1 MNNVFLE
8 RKLIDT
14 VGTKSENLHLMRF
27 IAALM
32 VIVFHS
38 FSIATG
44 SETGEWFRTITN
56 NQITM
61 GEFAVAIFFLCGGY
75 LIAMSVEKNH
85 TAKRYL
91 AARIKRLFPSLMF
104 VTVATVIFC
113 SFISTWKPVGY
124 VISSDTW
131 KYLLNALLIRVHQL
145 PGVFEG
151 HANAVVNGS
160 LWTLRLEFVCYVLC
174 FIAYKLGFL
183 NKKRFIVSIPLVAA
197 GTLVVWKLSAIRYS
211 LRDLI
216 SPVLLFYVGMAYWVY
231 REHITL
237 CVKYFAI
244 AIVAFVM
251 LFVLGLG
258 NVAMIFAFP
267 YIMMYLW
274 FGMEQCS
281 PKLGK
286 LGNYSYGIYLWGF
299 TVQQV
304 VVHFWPGNT
313 MSPMINV
320 LISIP
325 VSIILGWLTYEI
337 VENKCQ
343 GIPVWIKTFKCPDV
357 IYVAILVVYSMRH
370 VSWGLDLADT
380 GYSYSNFQYMSFEHM
395 DTMWLFS
402 TYLANVVGNLLTKL
416 PFANKLLA
424 MNVYTTMFI
433 AALAVIGYFF
443 CTRTL
448 KMKRW
453 VVFLG
458 GLITLAL
465 SWCPSSVLYNYLTY
479 VLVVLCVIFL
489 YKGLTEHK
497 KWWLFAAGIC
507 LGANV
512 LTRFSNLPQALL
524 IVAVWAYGFMESK
537 ESEDKDALQRTINRT
552 LWCLGGYLSGL
563 GAFLGYIHIRYGI
576 NEYVDGIIRL
586 FAMTEQAEGYKPQGM
601 IALVVQQYKDE
612 LPWVMKLTGY
622 ILMGVAIW
630 AVIEFVKKYVKFIRE
645 CEIAKKVLDGLGIA
659 SSIALAP
666 SVVRTLYYGGFC
678 ELNFYRYE
686 SILGPAIV
694 FIVLTLVIG
703 CINLV
708 RKDVSKQEKLV
719 AIMVMLLL
727 IINSLGNSTGLFA
740 SFNNLCLA
748 APYTLWNSYQFIRNV
763 KKNFAWPA
771 KAVLIAFLYVLFW
784 QVGLFGQYFF
794 FTESSGATDV
804 VTIVENNEVLEGIK
818 MHPYKSEWLTS
829 VSTHVNAYGLTGR
842 EVILYGNIP
851 ALSYYLQMPP
861 AFNSWPDLGSYNIKQ
876 MEKDMKELQD
886 QIDEGEV
893 IAPLVIVEA
902 TISQNTAD
910 PKWSMI
916 LDFMAINNYECTF
929 YNGKLLMYEP
939 MLSE

>member
-8 RKLIDT
+8 RKLIDA
-14 VGTKSENLHLMRF
+14 VGIKSENLHLMRF

-32 VIVFHS
+32 VILFHS
-38 FSIATG
+38 FFISTG

-61 GEFAVAIFFLCGGY
+61 GEFAVSIFFLCGGY
-75 LIAMSVEKNH
+75 LIAMSVEKNQ
-85 TAKRYL
+85 TAKNYFT
-91 AARIKRLFPSLMF
+91 ARVKRLFPSLIC
-104 VTVATVIFC
+104 VTVATVIFG

-131 KYLLNALLIRVHQL
+131 KYLLNAVLIRVHHL

-151 HANAVVNGS
+151 HADAVVNGS
-160 LWTLRLEFVCYVLC
+160 LWTLPVEFVCYVLC
-174 FIAYKLGFL
+174 FIAYKLTFL
-183 NKKRFIVSIPLVAA
+183 NKKRFPLSIPLVAL
-197 GTLVVWKLSAIRYS
+197 GTFVVWKMSAIRYS
-211 LRDLI
+211 LREII
-216 SPVLLFYVGMAYWVY
+216 SPVLLFYIGMGYWIY

-237 CVKYFAI
+237 RLKYFAI
-244 AIVAFVM
+244 SVAAFVM
-251 LFVLGLG
+251 MFILGLG
-258 NVAMIFAFP
+258 KFAMLLAFP
-267 YIMMYLW
+267 YMMMYLW
-274 FGMEQCS
+274 FGVKQCS

-286 LGNYSYGIYLWGF
+286 LGNYSYGIYLWGY
-299 TVQQV
+299 TVQQA

-313 MSPMINV
+313 MSPTINV

-325 VSIILGWLTYEI
+325 ISIVLGWLTYEI

-343 GIPVWIKTFKCPDV
+343 GIPAWVKNFRCPDV
-357 IYVAILVVYSMRH
+357 IYVVLLVVYAMRH

-395 DTMWLFS
+395 DTMWIFS
-402 TYLANVVGNLLTKL
+402 TYLANVVGNVLTKL
-416 PFANKLLA
+416 PFADTLLG

-433 AALAVIGYFF
+433 AALAVCGYFF
-443 CTRTL
+443 CTKTL
-448 KMKRW
+448 KMTRW
-453 VVFLG
+453 IVFLG
-458 GLITLAL
+458 GLLTLAL

-479 VLVVLCVIFL
+479 LLVVLCVLFL
-489 YKGLTEHK
+489 YRGLTEHK

-537 ESEDKDALQRTINRT
+537 ESEHKDALQRTINRT

-576 NEYVDGIIRL
+576 KEYVDGIIRL

-601 IALVVQQYKDE
+601 ISLVVQQYQDE
-612 LPWVMKLTGY
+612 LPWVMKLTAY
-622 ILMGVAIW
+622 VCVGVVIWIAI
-630 AVIEFVKKYVKFIRE
+630 ELVKKHVKFIRE
-645 CEIAKKVLDGLGIA
+645 CEVAKKILNGLGIA

-666 SVVRTLYYGGFC
+666 TVVRELYYGGFC
-678 ELNFYRYE
+678 ELNFFRYE
-686 SILGPAIV
+686 SIMGPAIV

-708 RKDVSKQEKLV
+708 RKNTTKQEKLV

-727 IINSLGNSTGLFA
+727 IINSLGNSTGLYA

-748 APYTLWNSYQFIRNV
+748 APYTLWHSYQFIRKV
-763 KKNFAWPA
+763 KNNYAWPA
-771 KAVLIAFLYVLFW
+771 KTVLIAFLYVLFW
-784 QVGLFGQYFF
+784 QAGLFGQYFF
-794 FTESSGATDV
+794 FTESTGATEIS
-804 VTIVENNEVLEGIK
+804 TYVENNEVLEGIK
-818 MHPYKSEWLTS
+818 MHPHKAEWLTS
-829 VSTHVNAYGLTGR
+829 LSKYVNENELKGR
-842 EVILYGNIP
+842 EVILYGNVP
-851 ALSYYLQMPP
+851 ALSYYVQLPP
-861 AFNSWPDLGSYNIKQ
+861 AFNSWPDLGSYNINQ
-876 MEKDMKELQD
+876 MMIDMEELQE
-886 QIDEGEV
+886 QIDNHEV
-893 IAPLVIVEA
+893 IAPLVIVESSF
-902 TISQNTAD
+902 TQSTTD
-910 PKWSMI
+910 PKWNLI
-916 LDFMAINNYECTF
+916 LDFMNRNNYECTF